1 MIFAFGICFQLPVL
15 MSLLAR
21 MGVITSAMLI
31 RQWRY
36 AILAVFVAAAVLAP
50 PDVISMIGL
59 AIPLLMLYGIS
70 IVLVRWIERPK
81 KPEPLIGT
89 ELINP

>member
-1 MIFAFGICFQLPVL
+1 

-21 MGVITSAMLI
+21 MGLINSRMLLK
-31 RQWRY
+31 QWRY
-36 AILAVFVAAAVLAP
+36 AVLAVFAAAAILAP

-70 IVLVRWIERPK
+70 ILLVRWIEQPK
-81 KPEPLIGT
+81 KAEETSLI
-89 ELINP
+89 IP